1 MSRRISENNRMTQR
15 VAHFDLDSFF
25 VAVERLENPSLV
37 GKPIL
42 VGWLGPRG
50 VVTSASYEARQFGCR
65 SAQPMEVALKLCPSA
80 ISVEPR
86 IDLYRRVSD
95 TFHKKLH
102 EYSPVVESM
111 SIDEAFVDLSELQSS
126 EKELQLIETMR
137 RAIKTEIG
145 LVVSAGLANSKT
157 AAKIGS
163 ALAKPDGLI
172 VVPPG
177 DDAVFMKD
185 LAIKKLP
192 SVGPVLEKSL
202 REIGFETI
210 GDVAKSDKRFLRM
223 RFGRI
228 GESIFDKA
236 RGLDF
241 AKVENHRRERKSI
254 SRETTFPQD
263 VSDVSVLSSKLQI
276 LSEAISSDISRESRS
291 ARTIGIK
298 IRWADFVINNRQT
311 SVAIPLTSSS
321 DIYKIVEKLLAD
333 ELRDNPRRSVRL
345 IGISLSSFGHVTYQ
359 PSLDSTHELDIE
371 MVNRGKREQLDH
383 AISEVRDRFGSKA
396 VIKGFDNA

>member
-1 MSRRISENNRMTQR
+1 MTQR

-25 VAVERLENPSLV
+25 VAVERLENPSLI

-80 ISVEPR
+80 MSVEPR
-86 IDLYRRVSD
+86 IDLYRQVSD
-95 TFHKKLH
+95 TFHKKLR
-102 EYSPVVESM
+102 EYSSVVESV
-111 SIDEAFVDLSELQSS
+111 SIDEAFVDFSELQSS
-126 EKELQLIETMR
+126 EKELQVIETIR

-172 VVPPG
+172 VVPPD

-192 SVGPVLEKSL
+192 SVGPALEKSL

-210 GDVAKSDKRFLRM
+210 GDVANSDKRFLRM

-241 AKVENHRRERKSI
+241 AKVESRRRERKSI

-311 SVAIPLTSSS
+311 SVTIPVTSSS
-321 DIYKIVEKLLAD
+321 DIYKIAERLLTD
-333 ELRDNPRRSVRL
+333 ELRDNPRRPIRL
-345 IGISLSSFGHVTYQ
+345 IGISLSSFGHITYQ

-371 MVNRGKREQLDH
+371 MANRGKREQLDH
-383 AISEVRDRFGSKA
+383 TISEVRDRFGSKA
-396 VIKGFDNA
+396 VIRGLDNT

>member
-1 MSRRISENNRMTQR
+1 
-15 VAHFDLDSFF
+15 
-25 VAVERLENPSLV
+25 
-37 GKPIL
+37 
-42 VGWLGPRG
+42 
-50 VVTSASYEARQFGCR
+50 
-65 SAQPMEVALKLCPSA
+65 
-80 ISVEPR
+80 
-86 IDLYRRVSD
+86 
-95 TFHKKLH
+95 
-102 EYSPVVESM
+102 M

-298 IRWADFVINNRQT
+298 VKWADFVINNRQT

-371 MVNRGKREQLDH
+371 MANRGKREQLDH
-383 AISEVRDRFGSKA
+383 AISEVRDRFGPKA

>member
-1 MSRRISENNRMTQR
+1 
-15 VAHFDLDSFF
+15 
-25 VAVERLENPSLV
+25 
-37 GKPIL
+37 
-42 VGWLGPRG
+42 
-50 VVTSASYEARQFGCR
+50 
-65 SAQPMEVALKLCPSA
+65 MEVALKLCPSA

-95 TFHKKLH
+95 TFHQKLR
-102 EYSPVVESM
+102 EYGSVVESM
-111 SIDEAFVDLSELQSS
+111 SIDEAFVDFSKFRSS

-137 RAIKTEIG
+137 RAIKTEMG
-145 LVVSAGLANSKT
+145 LVVSVGLANSKT
-157 AAKIGS
+157 TAKIGS

-172 VVPPG
+172 VVPLG
-177 DDAVFMKD
+177 ADAVFMKD
-185 LAIKKLP
+185 LAINKLP
-192 SVGPVLEKSL
+192 SVGPILEKSL

-241 AKVENHRRERKSI
+241 AKVESHRRERKSI
-254 SRETTFPQD
+254 SRETTFPED
-263 VSDVSVLSSKLQI
+263 VSDVGILSSKLKI
-276 LSEAISSDISRESRS
+276 LSEAISTDISKESRS

-298 IRWADFVINNRQT
+298 IRWADFVVNNRQT

-321 DIYKIVEKLLAD
+321 DIYEIVEKLLMD
-333 ELRDNPRRSVRL
+333 ELRDNPRRSIRL

-359 PSLDSTHELDIE
+359 PSLDSTGELDIE
-371 MVNRGKREQLDH
+371 MANRGKREQLDH

>member
-1 MSRRISENNRMTQR
+1 MTQR

-177 DDAVFMKD
+177 DDATFMKN
-185 LAIKKLP
+185 LPIKKLP

-202 REIGFETI
+202 KEIGFETI

-241 AKVENHRRERKSI
+241 AKVESHRRERKSL
-254 SRETTFPQD
+254 SRETTFQQD
-263 VSDVSVLSSKLQI
+263 VSDIGVLSSKLQI
-276 LSEAISSDISRESRS
+276 LSEAISADILRESRS

-298 IRWADFVINNRQT
+298 IRWGDFVINNRQT
-311 SVAIPLTSSS
+311 SVAIPLTSPS
-321 DIYKIVEKLLAD
+321 DIYKIVEKLLTD
-333 ELRDNPRRSVRL
+333 ELRDNPRRSIRL
-345 IGISLSSFGHVTYQ
+345 IGISLSNFGHITYQ
-359 PSLDSTHELDIE
+359 PSLDNTHELNIE
-371 MVNRGKREQLDH
+371 MANRGKREQLDN
-383 AISEVRDRFGSKA
+383 AISEVRDRFGSNA

>member
-1 MSRRISENNRMTQR
+1 MTQR

-25 VAVERLENPSLV
+25 VAVERLKNPSLI

-95 TFHKKLH
+95 TFHQKLR
-102 EYSPVVESM
+102 EYGSVVESM
-111 SIDEAFVDLSELQSS
+111 SIDEAFVDFSKFRSS

-137 RAIKTEIG
+137 RAIKTEMG
-145 LVVSAGLANSKT
+145 LVVSVGLANSKT
-157 AAKIGS
+157 TAKIGS

-172 VVPPG
+172 VVPLG
-177 DDAVFMKD
+177 ADAVFMKD
-185 LAIKKLP
+185 LAINKLP
-192 SVGPVLEKSL
+192 SVGPILEKSL

-241 AKVENHRRERKSI
+241 AKVESHRRERKSI
-254 SRETTFPQD
+254 SRETTFPED
-263 VSDVSVLSSKLQI
+263 VSDVGILSSKLKI
-276 LSEAISSDISRESRS
+276 LSEAISTDISKESRS

-298 IRWADFVINNRQT
+298 IRWADFVVNNRQT

-321 DIYKIVEKLLAD
+321 DIYEIVEKLLMD
-333 ELRDNPRRSVRL
+333 ELRDNPRRSIRL

-359 PSLDSTHELDIE
+359 PSLDSTGELDIE
-371 MVNRGKREQLDH
+371 MANRGKREQLDH